1 MSSIR
6 GSDTAETDKPVV
18 GVIKLKVHATDA
30 PEILAEAIDVLAG
43 ESRDLPGFLAAEILV
58 SVDDKTIVI
67 LTEWSDHHAWSQ
79 SRYDARVGKMI
90 EHCYLKSTMLEFEL
104 YTRRAKFSRTNIV

>member
-1 MSSIR
+1 MSLIR

-18 GVIKLKVHATDA
+18 AVIKLTIDAIDA
-30 PEILAEAIDVLAG
+30 PEILAEGMDVLAA

-58 SVDDKTIVI
+58 SQDSKTIVI
-67 LTEWSDHHAWSQ
+67 LTEWSDHHTWSQ

-90 EHCYLKSTMLEFEL
+90 ELCYLKSTMLQFEI
-104 YTRRAKFSRTNIV
+104 YARRARFSRTSIV